1 MEVGEFCG
9 FLCGT
14 EQESS
19 AALGNKIH
27 TTNDRKG
34 RFYNVGGS
42 TFTTP
47 GNEKNLLTNFF
58 TRRDIVG
65 LFDPPLH
72 AFMNITAVPLLPNN
86 IALFTGHILRK

>member
-27 TTNDRKG
+27 TTNDIHLQH
-34 RFYNVGGS
+34 
-42 TFTTP
+42 P
-47 GNEKNLLTNFF
+47 GTKRICLQTSSQGATSWDYLIPRYTLL
-58 TRRDIVG
+58 
-65 LFDPPLH
+65 
-72 AFMNITAVPLLPNN
+72 
-86 IALFTGHILRK
+86 

>member
-14 EQESS
+14 EQEST

-34 RFYNVGGS
+34 RFLQCWGIYIYN
-42 TFTTP
+42 TRERKEFAY
-47 GNEKNLLTNFF
+47 KLLQKA
-58 TRRDIVG
+58 RHRGI
-65 LFDPPLH
+65 
-72 AFMNITAVPLLPNN
+72 I
-86 IALFTGHILRK
+86 